1 MEGRVARGAGPFGN
15 AFGVDVPRTVI
26 APRGRIPPYRVGVR
40 SHSTRDSRASDSD
53 VPCVQPAFCG
63 LRRSGAEYTPPLT
76 PAFQQAVRSR
86 RHRHVDLRLS
96 GIHIGSGKSEH
107 HSLFEVAPEMAST
120 REQLVRDAA
129 ARGKYAP
136 LYRHLVSIPASP
148 EWRVTFGEV
157 ESILGFRLPD
167 SARLYR
173 PWWSNQN
180 KGAGHSHALSWHAA
194 GWKTREVDLEEE
206 TLVFARVSSPVRK
219 RSFDIDE
226 FWPPVPGG
234 SWPPGF
240 IASREQLYDE
250 SGRLTGGPQS
260 PEENDH

>member
-1 MEGRVARGAGPFGN
+1 MAR
-15 AFGVDVPRTVI
+15 
-26 APRGRIPPYRVGVR
+26 
-40 SHSTRDSRASDSD
+40 
-53 VPCVQPAFCG
+53 
-63 LRRSGAEYTPPLT
+63 
-76 PAFQQAVRSR
+76 
-86 RHRHVDLRLS
+86 
-96 GIHIGSGKSEH
+96 
-107 HSLFEVAPEMAST
+107 T

-148 EWRVTFGEV
+148 EWRVTFGELEV
-157 ESILGFRLPD
+157 LLGFRLPD

-194 GWKTREVDLEEE
+194 GWKTREVDLEAE
-206 TLVFARVSSPVRK
+206 TLVFSRVSSPVRK

-260 PEENDH
+260 ADENDR